1 MLDYDLKNELQHV
14 NEKLKLTK
22 EEIQSLDDFNALSE
36 EELIELSEFVYS
48 LSNILYKI
56 NGYEQP

>member
-1 MLDYDLKNELQHV
+1 MLDYDLKKELQHV